1 MKSVGPS
8 NLYRKLLLYMRWSHR
23 ARPIMANQAIKCFP
37 CTKLC
42 KNPPT
47 VSCSLKSSE
56 CITHDN
62 LDVYFLKLGLEKLS
76 TITFISSSAISFYD
90 KLCISFWCSLA
101 GHPCSFF
108 FFFFFCCTAFLHGPW
123 SLIPSM
129 NLGSLVLP
137 GHLSYRVGVTWPA
150 CTGMFFTAMT
160 DLIYHMSF
168 LTVTPTR
175 MSNPWTL
182 YSTFSFDS
190 ISRESF
196 LATTFGLLLWLG
208 FLSSQLKFIS
218 S

>member
-90 KLCISFWCSLA
+90 KLYISFWCSLA

-108 FFFFFCCTAFLHGPW
+108 FFLFL
-123 SLIPSM
+123 LYCI
-129 NLGSLVLP
+129 L
-137 GHLSYRVGVTWPA
+137 TWPLIIDTFDEFRF
-150 CTGMFFTAMT
+150 TGSAWA
-160 DLIYHMSF
+160 SF
-168 LTVTPTR
+168 LQGWGNLACMYWYVFHSYDRPDLPYEFFDCN
-175 MSNPWTL
+175 SN
-182 YSTFSFDS
+182 
-190 ISRESF
+190 
-196 LATTFGLLLWLG
+196 
-208 FLSSQLKFIS
+208 KNV
-218 S
+218 